1 MNLVKAIGEIIDVRE
16 ELKELAREIEWK
28 SKKLD
33 RSIDSVME
41 FLKHH
46 GLVETRRM
54 GSSKEPSQDG
64 T

>member
-16 ELKELAREIEWK
+16 ELKDLAREIEWK

-33 RSIDSVME
+33 RSIDDLME

-46 GLVETRRM
+46 GLVETRKV
-54 GSSKEPSQDG
+54 SSKKPSQDG